1 ARRKWQKTGHAVRA
15 IGRLSS

>member
-1 ARRKWQKTGHAVRA
+1 RRKWQKTGHAVRA